1 MIQYVWRRLSTA
13 SSQVLEN
20 NKVKEFE
27 GTNQGLESKQMSKR
41 GHFCITWSWQLKP
54 GSGELGTTHSKSIL
68 VSNVFS
74 FTSICVI
81 CRITYIERV
90 IVSHEPRPPTL
101 SERFSAYC

>member
-41 GHFCITWSWQLKP
+41 GHFCIIWSWQLKP
-54 GSGELGTTHSKSIL
+54 GSFLITNLSYWGAWYDIFKI
-68 VSNVFS
+68 NFS
-74 FTSICVI
+74 FECFFF
-81 CRITYIERV
+81 
-90 IVSHEPRPPTL
+90 H
-101 SERFSAYC
+101 